1 VSWTSSEV
9 IYNRWSYMTS
19 GAGAVW
25 EMSRILNTFLL
36 YILTHPLYTEKLAS
50 EIARFMQTSAS
61 TPT

>member
-1 VSWTSSEV
+1 
-9 IYNRWSYMTS
+9 MTS